1 MKMSNTIT
9 SLVLSSILLFSS
21 VYADPV
27 APTSVVP
34 VVGDTIRVY
43 SGNDRFPGFGGGD
56 FNVST
61 GGNMYTA
68 FCLEKFE
75 YIWFNTPY
83 NIHSVGGFSEN
94 GSNYG
99 AYHGSVNVGG
109 DFVDFISN
117 QTRYLMSE
125 YIKDYDSLLSTFGGV
140 STKQEFSSR
149 VQEAIWFFENETTSN
164 TDLLVSYV
172 NSLNLSVMTEGMK
185 NVMVINPTCYTTQL
199 QSLLIATGSPV
210 PEPATMLLFGAGL
223 TGLAYMKRK
232 RDKK

>member
-1 MKMSNTIT
+1 MNLFNVGVGLA
-9 SLVLSSILLFSS
+9 LVSTLLFSN
-21 VYADPV
+21 VYANPIAPV
-27 APTSVVP
+27 SDAP
-34 VVGDTIRVY
+34 VVGDKVTIV
-43 SGNDRFPGFGGGD
+43 SGNDRFPGYGGGD

-61 GGNMYTA
+61 GGNTYTA

-75 YIWFNTPY
+75 YLWFNVPY
-83 NIHSVGGFSEN
+83 TIHSVGGFSEN

-109 DFVDFISN
+109 EFMDFISD

-125 YIKDYDSLLSTFGGV
+125 YINDYDTLLATFGG
-140 STKQEFSSR
+140 SGTKQDFSNR
-149 VQEAIWFFENETTSN
+149 VQEAIWFFENETTTS
-164 TDLLVSYV
+164 TDSLVSYI
-172 NSLNLSVMTEGMK
+172 NSLNLSVMTDGMK
-185 NVMVINPTCYTTQL
+185 GVMAINPVCYTTQM

-210 PEPATMLLFGAGL
+210 PEPATMMLFGIGL